1 MILSGVLSQAIKKT
15 GNHFL
20 ALWNGL
26 FTYTY
31 SESGVVYE
39 STPVAVDKQGYDGA
53 FSRDGKVFA
62 TRMGNFVYIFDNAS
76 GVLTLRYT
84 FSPANTNI
92 TSVALNADGTVLYC
106 RVSSTSLPVLIY
118 AIGPSS
124 ATRIPHTD
132 SFDFSDGISLS
143 PDGSWLVCGSYGAFR
158 VYAVNGDGSLTF
170 HSQTSLSSGVRS
182 IAWNPDGSRFVVC
195 RITESPQL
203 YAFSSG
209 TVTFVK
215 NIGGGVGFTLN
226 NRSAAWSAD
235 GKYVAFAFGWSPY
248 VLLYS
253 VDGETFTSLAIS
265 GGAGGG
271 TYPSYA
277 VAFSPDSKFLAV
289 GCRSGSGTQ
298 GRVNFYSLS
307 GSGGAY
313 IGQTDPAPWNSIGA
327 ICFY

>member
-1 MILSGVLSQAIKKT
+1 MILSGVLSQAMKKT

-20 ALWNGL
+20 ALYDGL

-31 SESGVVYE
+31 SGSGVVYE
-39 STPVAVDKQGYDGA
+39 STKINTGSQGGDGA

-62 TRMGNFVYIFDNAS
+62 TRMGDFVYIFGNVNGA
-76 GVLTLRYT
+76 LTLRYT
-84 FSPANTNI
+84 FSPADTNI
-92 TSVALNADGTVLYC
+92 VSLALNADGSVLYT
-106 RVSSTSLPVLIY
+106 RVNNSALPILIY
-118 AIGPSS
+118 SVGASF

-132 SFDFSDGISLS
+132 SFDFSYRFSLS
-143 PDGSWLVCGSYGAFR
+143 PDGNWLVCGSAGAFR
-158 VYAVNGDGSLTF
+158 VYAVNGDGSLTY
-170 HSQTSLSSGVRS
+170 HSQTSAGSITS
-182 IAWNPDGSRFVVC
+182 IAWSPDGSRFVVC
-195 RITESPQL
+195 LYENPPQL

-215 NIGGGVGFTLN
+215 NFGGGGGFTLN

-235 GKYVAFAFGWSPY
+235 GKYVAFAIGWSPY
-248 VLLYS
+248 VVLYS
-253 VDGETFTSLAIS
+253 VTGDDFTPLPIT

-277 VAFSPDSKFLAV
+277 VAFSPDSQFLAV

-298 GRVNFYSLS
+298 GRVNLYSLS
-307 GSGGAY
+307 GTGGAY
-313 IGQTDPAPWNSIGA
+313 LGQTDPAPWNSIGA